1 MRKLSDKERY
11 DIWFYNNYETGME
24 YKYDP
29 NNLPDFD
36 DRYYT
41 TTPKYISRFELSE
54 VVSQLY
60 LLPTIKITYDRW
72 LNGRYELI
80 FSFLKWEFVIAF

>member
-24 YKYDP
+24 YNYDP

-36 DRYYT
+36 DSYYT
-41 TTPKYISRFELSE
+41 HTPKYVNRFELSE

-80 FSFLKWEFVIAF
+80 FSFLKWEFAIVF